1 MQPLDIGS
9 KEVYDATMRRDLIG
23 LQRIHAPHN
32 MADEVHIFAVRI
44 LGLDGGVS
52 TTCVHAL
59 HVWNTS

>member
-1 MQPLDIGS
+1 
-9 KEVYDATMRRDLIG
+9 MRLDLIG
-23 LQRIHAPHN
+23 LQPIHAPHN